1 MKLYLISVCNLVVEV
16 DSRYIKGMLAK
27 PNLHPRASINRW
39 ILAIL
44 TFHFTLVHIPSTHHG
59 PDRMPHSCPQP
70 DNEANPPND
79 IDDWIDKL
87 YGFMQ
92 VINTDY
98 PHFQLQSHVAVF
110 VSEVAYITLPSDVG
124 AITSYK
130 DVPRTTKAQL
140 DDDQIVLVW
149 KWLEDL
155 QWPGDFSDSEYK
167 SFIGYCMM
175 FFLHAGKLWRK
186 DPQQWHKLVA
196 TPASCILVLPTVHD
210 DVAHKGFYAT
220 NTLIALCFWWPHM

>member
-1 MKLYLISVCNLVVEV
+1 
-16 DSRYIKGMLAK
+16 
-27 PNLHPRASINRW
+27 
-39 ILAIL
+39 
-44 TFHFTLVHIPSTHHG
+44 
-59 PDRMPHSCPQP
+59 MPHSCPQP

-79 IDDWIDKL
+79 IDDWMTNSI
-87 YGFMQ
+87 GFMQ

-175 FFLHAGKLWRK
+175 FFYMQENCGARI
-186 DPQQWHKLVA
+186 PSRWHKLVA
-196 TPASCILVLPTVHD
+196 TPASLHIGHSPQCMMI
-210 DVAHKGFYAT
+210 VAHKGFYAT
-220 NTLIALCFWWPHM
+220 TLLIALCFWLGLICEPI